1 MVYFVHTNET
11 EKRNI
16 TIYFSQKYFLQKNH
30 SKHERSLKH
39 KRALKN
45 QRILRYKRI
54 SKYQRTTKYKRLL
67 KHKRYISESYT
78 KDFIRTTK
86 DNLRMK
92 SQYKYA
98 NDSGQFL
105 YEGLSFIF
113 NHHHIKHINNIA
125 PCQKTSRELPFGH
138 KDYLFI
144 ICFYLYRILICSLRC
159 FRNQLSE
166 MLHLQDHHR
175 YLPEQITPELS

>member
-1 MVYFVHTNET
+1 
-11 EKRNI
+11 
-16 TIYFSQKYFLQKNH
+16 
-30 SKHERSLKH
+30 
-39 KRALKN
+39 
-45 QRILRYKRI
+45 
-54 SKYQRTTKYKRLL
+54 
-67 KHKRYISESYT
+67 
-78 KDFIRTTK
+78 
-86 DNLRMK
+86 MK

-144 ICFYLYRILICSLRC
+144 ICFYLYRILICSLR
-159 FRNQLSE
+159 FHINYS
-166 MLHLQDHHR
+166 
-175 YLPEQITPELS
+175 